1 MKKGLWGIFKWCVGK
16 TLKDSFEVSKIETF
30 DRNYYGCSRVDY
42 IIKIST
48 LSIFCHKFDILVRF
62 LTRKLNK
69 AIKENMNK

>member
-1 MKKGLWGIFKWCVGK
+1 MRRGLWHIFKSCVHN

-30 DRNYYGCSRVDY
+30 DRTYYGCSRVDY

-48 LSIFCHKFDILVRF
+48 LSIFCHNFDILVRF

-69 AIKENMNK
+69 AIKEDINK